1 MPQLEELSI
10 SGLSLDEDEPK
21 IPEEFHG
28 QMNLK
33 FLRLFGCYINTKAL
47 KKILSFPKALVSLE
61 LVHDAGD
68 CSLTC
73 VAWDPWSAK
82 KVYDAISEQRASLER
97 IALSQA
103 NCYHY
108 EETGGDFD
116 LSKFPKLKVYDGF
129 YLDSSGKFKPKG
141 Y

>member
-1 MPQLEELSI
+1 
-10 SGLSLDEDEPK
+10 
-21 IPEEFHG
+21 
-28 QMNLK
+28 MNLK

-73 VAWDPWSAK
+73 VAWDPWSAR

-97 IALSQA
+97 IALSQM
-103 NCYHY
+103 HEDGSEDHRY
-108 EETGGDFD
+108 EETGDDFD

-141 Y
+141 S